1 MACFFSERIDIG
13 KGQRVGQRA
22 FKIIV
27 ESDFVG
33 AWGVRFVAPVSV
45 MVIEAK
51 RNSPDGEVGFRES

>member
-13 KGQRVGQRA
+13 KGQRA